1 MSTKN
6 ELKLTQ
12 AECGYV
18 NAMHFRDS
26 QESEVRGAVSA
37 RSNGTDYYEDN
48 DDFMNDVA
56 RRMKAWQHWQDKMET
71 IKAEIFRLCIATG
84 KRSEYL
90 GN

>member
-12 AECGYV
+12 AECSYV
-18 NAMHFRDS
+18 NAMHYRDA
-26 QESEVRGAVSA
+26 QESEYKGAVAA
-37 RSNGTDYYEDN
+37 RSNGTDYYEDHTDFVN
-48 DDFMNDVA
+48 DLA
-56 RRMKAWQHWQDKMET
+56 RRIEAWQHWQDKMEKV
-71 IKAEIFRLCIATG
+71 KAEIFRLCIATG